1 MSAAGWRGRHGES
14 AAGWWGR
21 QGPPWR
27 KAAPAFPGAAVRK
40 ARTSPTRK
48 VPMKCLRL
56 RSEQPQML
64 PAWQP
69 TGSRWLTGSDS
80 LPTARL
86 HSPALPSP
94 KCRFPP
100 FFARPPLA
108 NSLNLPVSV
117 ALAPS
122 LRAAPG
128 SGADRV
134 GDGAVHHPQPPRRP
148 LLDHELHLPAPAGA
162 RAGGGGSW
170 TSKAADS
177 RLRPA
182 RAGDEGSPRGRR
194 RTPAS
199 RRCWTRLFESRIA
212 QIARRQ
218 KAAIR
223 AELRGAQ

>member
-1 MSAAGWRGRHGES
+1 M
-14 AAGWWGR
+14 
-21 QGPPWR
+21 
-27 KAAPAFPGAAVRK
+27 RK

-170 TSKAADS
+170 TSKWADC
-177 RLRPA
+177 RLRTA
-182 RAGDEGSPRGRR
+182 RASSRPLPGVSGQPPSRRRIPMWARRPGRAVAAATDLDVRLVKQVFSGGPGPGPERAAAGAETRWCQIRGRAR
-194 RTPAS
+194 I
-199 RRCWTRLFESRIA
+199 CCQRL
-212 QIARRQ
+212 ARH
-218 KAAIR
+218 
-223 AELRGAQ
+223 